1 MSRSERISRAVASLH
16 PGYFALVMATGILS
30 TATDELRL
38 PWLSLPL
45 LGIAALCY
53 LVLLVAIC
61 WRLVGYPR
69 GVLADA
75 GKPEGAFAFFAF
87 VAGTDV
93 LGLRLAAAGQVVAA
107 EVLVALGA
115 VAWLLL
121 TYAIPITLI
130 AAHDKGS
137 FAANVNGTWLIWV
150 VGTQSV
156 AGSAATVA
164 SLHLQL
170 MAGLAF
176 VAVAFW
182 GFAVVLYVLLMAIVV
197 PRLLL
202 GEISPDQLAP
212 PYWITMGATA
222 ITVFAASRILALP
235 ARLPVPG
242 PTLSGLTF
250 LLWSFGTWWI
260 PLLILLGVWR
270 HLLRRLPLKYEPALW
285 SMVFPLGMYAA
296 ASAAF
301 GQVEGLGAL
310 QWIAR
315 VEVWFGIA
323 AWAATFVAMLH
334 HLRELL

>member
-30 TATDELRL
+30 TATDELKL

-61 WRLVGYPR
+61 WRLVRFPR
-69 GVLADA
+69 RVLADA
-75 GKPEGAFAFFAF
+75 GMPDRAFAFFTF

-93 LGLRLAAAGQVVAA
+93 LGLRLAAAGQAVAA
-107 EVLVALGA
+107 QVLVALGA
-115 VAWLLL
+115 VAWLVL
-121 TYAIPITLI
+121 TYAIPTALI
-130 AAHDKGS
+130 AAPLKDS
-137 FAANVNGTWLIWV
+137 FAAKVNGTWLIWV

-156 AGSAATVA
+156 ASSAAVVA

-176 VAVAFW
+176 LAVAFW
-182 GFAVVLYVLLMAIVV
+182 GFAVVLYVLLMAIVL

-222 ITVFAASRILALP
+222 ITVFAASRILILP
-235 ARLPVPG
+235 ARLPVTA

-260 PLLILLGVWR
+260 PLLLLLGVWR
-270 HLLRRLPLKYEPALW
+270 HLLRRVPLKYEPALW

-315 VEVWFGIA
+315 VEVWFGLA
-323 AWAATFVAMLH
+323 AWAATLVAMLH
-334 HLRELL
+334 HLRGLV